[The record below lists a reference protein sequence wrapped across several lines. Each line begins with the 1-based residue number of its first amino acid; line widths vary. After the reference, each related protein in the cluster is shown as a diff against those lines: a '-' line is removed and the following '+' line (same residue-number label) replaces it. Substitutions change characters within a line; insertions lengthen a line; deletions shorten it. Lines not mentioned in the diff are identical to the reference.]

1 MGSREKILAQLR
13 SQELPNQDLP
23 DLSGPWIA
31 YDSLAEQFAK
41 ALQFIGGACHFVA
54 SLDEAREHLQSKPE
68 FQVAKQITSLVPDLL
83 PGNIDEKQSDDP
95 HQLETLDFAIV
106 PGEFGV
112 AENGAIWLWDAA
124 IRHRVLLFIT
134 QHLVLVISANQIV
147 PTMHHAYERLS
158 FDHASL
164 GGNLGTPSHNKFGAF
179 IAGPSKTA
187 DIEQSLVIGAHGPR
201 SLTVYCVR
209 EGDAPAEPRAA
220 G

>member
-13 SQELPNQDLP
+13 AQSLPDQELP

-31 YDSLAEQFAK
+31 YDNLPEQFAK
-41 ALQFIGGACHFVA
+41 ALQFIGGTCHFVA
-54 SLDEAREHLQSKPE
+54 SLAEAREHLQNRPE
-68 FQVAKQITSLVPDLL
+68 FQVAKQITSLVPELIG
-83 PGNIDEKQSDDP
+83 GNVDEKQCDDP

-112 AENGAIWLWDAA
+112 AENGAIWLWDRA
-124 IRHRVLLFIT
+124 IRNRVLLFIT

-147 PTMHHAYERLS
+147 PTMHQAYERLS
-158 FDHASL
+158 FDHTTF
-164 GGNLGTPSHNKFGAF
+164 GENKFGAF

-201 SLTVYCVR
+201 SLTVYCV
-209 EGDAPAEPRAA
+209 G
-220 G
+220 